1 MRSDERISAIAEEIG
16 KEESVADIGTDHGY
30 LGLLLRKQGCM
41 GRVIMTD
48 VSRGSLD
55 KAEENAERLSPD
67 EEFDFRLGDG
77 LSVLKK
83 GETDDVV
90 IAGMGGLL
98 ISEIM
103 GADPELTDS
112 FRKFILQPRNN
123 CGRLR
128 LFLRDAGFRIV
139 REKLAREGRRI
150 CEIITAVPGE
160 RRRISADEDMKRY
173 EVDPGFAA
181 AADFPEELVS
191 QGSPLLDEYLRMNI
205 EKQQKIISGIEK
217 NAKEKGTAFDFAEA
231 RLAALEGL
239 IKCRKKNS
247 YEY

>member
-16 KEESVADIGTDHGY
+16 NEESVADIGTDHGY
-30 LGLLLRKQGCM
+30 LGLLLKKRGLA

-55 KAEENAERLSPD
+55 KAVENAERLSPD
-67 EEFDFRLGDG
+67 EDFDFRLGDG
-77 LSVLKK
+77 LSVLKR

-98 ISEIM
+98 ISDIL
-103 GADPELTDS
+103 GADPELTCS

-128 LFLRDAGFRIV
+128 LFLRDSGFRIAG
-139 REKLAREGRRI
+139 EKLAREGKRI
-150 CEIITAVPGE
+150 CEIIVCVPGE
-160 RRRISADEDMKRY
+160 KRWESAVSDFERY
-173 EVDPGFAA
+173 ESDPAFAA
-181 AADFPEELVS
+181 AADFPEELVLYS
-191 QGSPLLDEYLRMNI
+191 DPLLDEYLRMNI
-205 EKQQKIISGIEK
+205 EKQQKIISGIEE